1 MAWVLLLTAAALEI
15 VWATALERS
24 DGFTRFWPAF
34 FGVTAAVLSFVMLT
48 FALRTLPL
56 GTAYAVW
63 VGLGALGVA
72 AVGVVAL
79 GESAAPAR
87 LGCLALILVGVIG
100 LKLLDG

>member
-1 MAWVLLLTAAALEI
+1 MAWVLLVAAAALEI

-34 FGVTAAVLSFVMLT
+34 VGVTAAVVSFVMLT
-48 FALRTLPL
+48 FALRTLSM

-63 VGLGALGVA
+63 VGLGTLGVA
-72 AVGVVAL
+72 AVGIAAL
-79 GESAAPAR
+79 GESASPAR
-87 LGCLALILVGVIG
+87 LACLALILAGVVG

>member
-34 FGVTAAVLSFVMLT
+34 VGVTAAVLSFVMLT

-56 GTAYAVW
+56 GTAYAAW

-72 AVGVVAL
+72 AVGIVAL

-87 LGCLALILVGVIG
+87 LGCLALVLAGVIG